1 MDTVKVGIIGYGYWG
16 PNLTRNFAE
25 LPISE
30 VIAIADT
37 KDEQLQRARAKYP
50 QIVLTKN
57 YQDLFELDLDAVVV
71 STPPVTHY
79 KIARDCLEH
88 GLNVLV
94 EKPLTL
100 SSHQAEELIDLA
112 AQELVD
118 LADQN
123 ELVLMV
129 GHTFEYNSAVHAL
142 KRFIDSGELGDVYY
156 LDAAR
161 LNLGLFQRDSNVLWD
176 LAPHDISILLY
187 LLGQNPVSISAQG
200 VACVFDGTYDVAY
213 MTLIF
218 PNNLTAYI
226 HVSWL
231 DPCKVRRI
239 TVVGSKKMIVLNDV
253 ENEQK
258 IKIYDKGV
266 DAPAYTDGFG
276 EFQCSYR
283 SGDIIIPKV
292 RFVEPLRQECQVFI
306 ERCQVQQRERASAS
320 LEAIAEAGALSSPQN
335 CLIDPNCKVCFS
347 DHSGSYSCGRSGL
360 RIVKILEAAQRSIL
374 NGSKQEAI
382 QW

>member
-1 MDTVKVGIIGYGYWG
+1 MDTLKVGIIGYGYWG

-25 LPISE
+25 LPASE
-30 VIAIADT
+30 LIAIADM
-37 KDEQLQRARAKYP
+37 KEEQLRRAQAKYP
-50 QIVLTKN
+50 QIVLTKD
-57 YQDLFELDLDAVVV
+57 YRELFNLSLDAVVV
-71 STPPVTHY
+71 STPPATHY
-79 KIARDCLEH
+79 SIAKDCLEH

-100 SSHQAEELIDLA
+100 SSQQAEELI
-112 AQELVD
+112 E
-118 LADQN
+118 LADLKQ
-123 ELVLMV
+123 LVLMV

-142 KRFIDSGELGDVYY
+142 KHYIDSGELGDIYY

-176 LAPHDISILLY
+176 LAPHDISILLF
-187 LLGQNPVSISAQG
+187 LMGQNPVSISAQG
-200 VACVFDGTYDVAY
+200 VSCVFDGTYDVAY
-213 MTLIF
+213 MTLVF
-218 PNNLTAYI
+218 PNNISAYV

-231 DPCKVRRI
+231 DPCKVRRM
-239 TVVGSKKMIVLNDV
+239 TVVGSKKMIVLNDL

-306 ERCQVQQRERASAS
+306 ERCQVQQREVALPSPKALTETGSAS
-320 LEAIAEAGALSSPQN
+320 EHSYQG
-335 CLIDPNCKVCFS
+335 CLIDPHCKVCFS
-347 DHSGSYSCGRSGL
+347 DHSGTYSCGRSGL
-360 RIVKILEAAQRSIL
+360 RVIKILEAAQRSIL
-374 NGSKQEAI
+374 NGSRQEVI

>member
-1 MDTVKVGIIGYGYWG
+1 MDTLKIGIIGYGYWG

-25 LPISE
+25 IPASE
-30 VIAIADT
+30 VVAIADM
-37 KDEQLQRARAKYP
+37 KEQQLNRAQAKYP
-50 QIVLTKN
+50 HVILTKD
-57 YQDLFELDLDAVVV
+57 YRDFFSLGLDAVVV
-71 STPPVTHY
+71 STPPATHY
-79 KIARDCLEH
+79 AIAKDCLEH

-100 SSHQAEELIDLA
+100 NSQHAEQLI
-112 AQELVD
+112 E
-118 LADQN
+118 LADQK
-123 ELVLMV
+123 EQVLMV

-142 KRFIDSGELGDVYY
+142 KSYIDSGELGQIYY
-156 LDAAR
+156 IDAAR

-187 LLGQNPVSISAQG
+187 LLGQNPISVSAQG
-200 VACVFDGTYDVAY
+200 VSCVFDGTYDVAY
-213 MTLIF
+213 VNLVF
-218 PNNLTAYI
+218 PNNISAYI

-239 TVVGSKKMIVLNDV
+239 TVVGSKKMAVLNDI

-266 DAPAYTDGFG
+266 DTPDYTHGGFG
-276 EFQCSYR
+276 EFQCNYR
-283 SGDIIIPKV
+283 SGDIVIPKI

-306 ERCQVQQRERASAS
+306 DRCQIRRREGA
-320 LEAIAEAGALSSPQN
+320 AIALSLSPVEAGLASGLVNSD
-335 CLIDPNCKVCFS
+335 CLVDPHCRVCS
-347 DHSGSYSCGRSGL
+347 GEHGGSYSCGRDGL
-360 RIVKILEAAQRSIL
+360 RVIKILEAAQHSIS
-374 NGSKQEAI
+374 NGQVPEVI